1 MKTSFSAFQ
10 KPGGAAPG
18 AAIGTPKA
26 SPKIE
31 RPRPPAPGTT
41 TKMCLCK
48 MQRGTP

>member
-1 MKTSFSAFQ
+1 MKTPFSPFQ
-10 KPGGAAPG
+10 KQGSAPRAAVG
-18 AAIGTPKA
+18 KPKA

-41 TKMCLCK
+41 VKMCLCK